1 MSSRFAALGGA
12 VFFVVD
18 AVLSPGKVGRRLLLL
33 GGGLVAGY
41 DLGKFRAVIGDLP
54 ADVPLR
60 LRGHEAVTLDRVRQ
74 VIADLP
80 DDVPLEVAI
89 RDDQHFNMLIGDLPV
104 VGISVNRGPDSLVI
118 LLDVAGIS

>member
-1 MSSRFAALGGA
+1 
-12 VFFVVD
+12 
-18 AVLSPGKVGRRLLLL
+18 
-33 GGGLVAGY
+33 LVAGY
-41 DLGKFRAVIGDLP
+41 DLGKFRALTGDLP

-60 LRGHEAVTLDRVRQ
+60 LRGHDEAVTLNRVRQ
-74 VIADLP
+74 VIAYLP

-89 RDDQHFNMLIGDLPV
+89 RDDQHFNRLIGDLPV